1 MFRLESS
8 ALNNFSILDV
18 LPLPLYKVDI
28 VDVGARLTEEPRY
41 GSLLTKNV
49 ARLLGFEAEESQL
62 EILEQNFPGHKF
74 IQAFVGDGSEREFY
88 TCFFG
93 GCSSFYIPDP
103 NVINRFTGMST
114 AEGSH
119 FQVVSKDL
127 VKTTRLDDF
136 AVLKNCD
143 FLKIDVQG
151 SELDVLNGAK
161 RVLGDTLVVELEV
174 EFVPIYKNQ
183 PLFADIDSFMRK
195 EGFFFH
201 KFVDMAGRGYRPFAV
216 GGNRAKPVS
225 QMLWADAIY
234 IRDFSYLNE
243 LDPDSLLK
251 MAVLLFDLY
260 TSMDLSANILAEYDN
275 RKNTQLQD
283 IFLDTISKKG
293 VNTSFISIK
302 DWSD

>member
-1 MFRLESS
+1 
-8 ALNNFSILDV
+8 V
-18 LPLPLYKVDI
+18 LPLPLHKLDI

-62 EILEQNFPGHKF
+62 EVLEQNFPGHQF
-74 IQAFVGDGSEREFY
+74 IQAFVGDGSKREFY

-103 NVINRFTGMST
+103 EVINLFTGMST
-114 AEGSH
+114 AQGSH

-127 VKTTRLDDF
+127 VKTTRLDDV

-151 SELDVLNGAK
+151 SELDVLKGAK
-161 RVLGDTLVVELEV
+161 RVLGDTLVAEIEV
-174 EFVPIYKNQ
+174 EFIPIYKNQ
-183 PLFADIDSFMRK
+183 PLFAEVDSFMRK
-195 EGFFFH
+195 QGFLFH
-201 KFVDMAGRGYRPFAV
+201 KFVDVAGRGYKPFAV
-216 GGNRAKPVS
+216 DGNRAKPVS

-243 LDPDSLLK
+243 LDSDSLLK
-251 MAVLLFDLY
+251 MAVLLFELY
-260 TSMDLSANILAEYDN
+260 ASVDLSANILAEYDN

-283 IFLDTISKKG
+283 LFLDTISEKG
-293 VNTSFISIK
+293 VNTSFISVK